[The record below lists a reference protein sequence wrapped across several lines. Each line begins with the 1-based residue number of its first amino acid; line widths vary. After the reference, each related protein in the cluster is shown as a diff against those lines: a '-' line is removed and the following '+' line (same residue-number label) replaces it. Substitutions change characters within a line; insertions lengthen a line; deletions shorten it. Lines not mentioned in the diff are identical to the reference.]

1 MQSLTHRRIKELAD
15 PAIAMQT
22 NDERIA
28 WVLAHPQM
36 SPWLKAAL
44 RSATQCHPVE
54 VQNHL
59 EILNL
64 LLRAY
69 VADGL
74 AAEVGGPDPLS
85 DELRAE

>member
-1 MQSLTHRRIKELAD
+1 MAD
-15 PAIAMQT
+15 PAEAMRT

-36 SPWLKAAL
+36 NPWLKAAL
-44 RSATQCHPVE
+44 RGATQCHPVE
-54 VQNHL
+54 VQNDL

-69 VADGL
+69 VAEGL
-74 AAEVGGPDPLS
+74 AGKGEDRDLLRGALSAE
-85 DELRAE
+85 

>member
-1 MQSLTHRRIKELAD
+1 MAYPSE
-15 PAIAMQT
+15 AMQT

-44 RSATQCHPVE
+44 RNATQCHPVE
-54 VQNHL
+54 VQNDL

-69 VADGL
+69 VAEGL
-74 AAEVGGPDPLS
+74 AGKERDQDLMRGALSAE
-85 DELRAE
+85 